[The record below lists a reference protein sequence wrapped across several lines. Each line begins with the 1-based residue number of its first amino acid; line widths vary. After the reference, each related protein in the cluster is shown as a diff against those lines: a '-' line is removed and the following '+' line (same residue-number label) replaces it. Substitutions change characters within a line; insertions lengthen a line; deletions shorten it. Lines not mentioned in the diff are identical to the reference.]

1 MTDFWR
7 PGFGSNLNSTLLA
20 VTLRRV
26 KCSVCIE
33 NEARTLLMMRLWS
46 SAALGPIESPSTLKI
61 VLWCGSWDFVRLRS
75 SPWAATLPK
84 SPGCLLWVQTRITHR
99 FDRESFW
106 DFQTIDN
113 GVLASRVVE
122 CSSKISVMKALSVW
136 RCLVRFVGR
145 IGGTGER

>member
-26 KCSVCIE
+26 KCPVCIE
-33 NEARTLLMMRLWS
+33 NEARRVLMMRLWS
-46 SAALGPIESPSTLKI
+46 SAALRPIGRPSTLKI
-61 VLWCGSWDFVRLRS
+61 VLWRGSWDFVRLRS
-75 SPWAATLPK
+75 SPWAATL
-84 SPGCLLWVQTRITHR
+84 SERPGCLLWIQTRITHR

-106 DFQTIDN
+106 ASQAIDN
-113 GVLASRVVE
+113 GVLASRVGE
-122 CSSKISVMKALSVW
+122 YSSRISVMKPLSVW